1 MKDVIYNRTFD
12 ASCMKRAGEDEWAEQ
27 IINRLKAN
35 NPSLTNEIDSMYNG
49 YLSLPYADYIQV
61 RTDYMLQHKGTMKL
75 KFR

>member
-1 MKDVIYNRTFD
+1 MTNVIIDRTFD

-35 NPSLTNEIDSMYNG
+35 NPSLTKEIDSMYNG

-61 RTDYMLQHKGTMKL
+61 RTDYMLEHRGTIKL
-75 KFR
+75 KFK